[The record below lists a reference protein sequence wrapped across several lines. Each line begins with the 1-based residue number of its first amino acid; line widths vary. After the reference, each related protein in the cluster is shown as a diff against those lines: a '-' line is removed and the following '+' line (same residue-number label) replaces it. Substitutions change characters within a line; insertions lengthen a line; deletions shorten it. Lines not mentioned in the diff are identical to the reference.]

1 MSRVK
6 EHTYSHKY
14 NTKALPACLKLQP
27 EIQLNC
33 VYHQFPRRLTTENIP
48 QSL

>member
-27 EIQLNC
+27 EIQLVFTINS
-33 VYHQFPRRLTTENIP
+33 QGG
-48 QSL
+48 